1 MNDQWEQEL
10 AHLSA
15 KNETNRETKSERERF
30 CADKRCSGGRNW
42 RQLANPYLRGY
53 GRAMNKTNRFLP
65 ARVLPVF
72 ALAGLSLMGATANAA
87 GVDCKLKFTMSGWSA
102 IYKRADGT
110 GTVTCNNG
118 QSMHV
123 KLSARGGGL
132 SAGKSTIRNGVGEFS
147 SVQSINDVLGSYASA
162 EAHAGAVKSA
172 QGQVVT
178 KGEISLALSGTGE
191 GWDLGIAF
199 GKFSIKKQ

>member
-1 MNDQWEQEL
+1 
-10 AHLSA
+10 
-15 KNETNRETKSERERF
+15 
-30 CADKRCSGGRNW
+30 
-42 RQLANPYLRGY
+42 
-53 GRAMNKTNRFLP
+53 MNKTMRLLLI
-65 ARVLPVF
+65 V
-72 ALAGLSLMGATANAA
+72 ALVGSSTLGGTAYAGHGS
-87 GVDCKLKFTMSGWSA
+87 VDCKMRFTLSGWSA
-102 IYKRADGT
+102 FYKRADGD

-123 KLSARGGGL
+123 KLHARGGGL
-132 SAGKSTIRNGVGEFS
+132 TVGKSNVNSGVGEFS
-147 SVQSINDVLGSYASA
+147 GVQSINDVLGDYASA

-199 GKFSIKKQ
+199 GKFSIKKK

>member
-1 MNDQWEQEL
+1 MNDHWEQEL
-10 AHLSA
+10 AHLSVT
-15 KNETNRETKSERERF
+15 NETNSERKRERERF
-30 CADKRCSGGRNW
+30 CADTWHLAGRNW
-42 RQLANPYLRGY
+42 RQLAIPYERGY
-53 GRAMNKTNRFLP
+53 GRAMNKINRFLP
-65 ARVLPVF
+65 VL
-72 ALAGLSLMGATANAA
+72 ALASLSLLGTSAHAA

-123 KLSARGGGL
+123 KLAARGGGL

-147 SVQSINDVLGSYASA
+147 SVQSIDDVLGSYASA

-199 GKFSIKKQ
+199 GKFTIKKQ